1 MTKNSE
7 ADERRGFIKGSIV
20 GGIIGAVAGAVGGI
34 LFAPQSGKETRAQL
48 TAMLKKASKDL
59 ENKIEL
65 VKSRINDFSDVVGK
79 DIAKL
84 LERAHELKSEIETF
98 GKSLI
103 DSTLSLDEH
112 ARAEAQRLID
122 ESQKI
127 LADLDRLLEKKA
139 QETPETTQNDK
150 KETKK
155 TVKKDAKK

>member
-1 MTKNSE
+1 MAKNSE
-7 ADERRGFIKGSIV
+7 ADERRGFIKGSII
-20 GGIIGAVAGAVGGI
+20 GGIIGAVSGAVGGI

-48 TAMLKKASKDL
+48 TGMLKKAGKDL
-59 ENKIEL
+59 ESKIEL
-65 VKSRINDFSDVVGK
+65 VKSRIDDFSDVVGK
-79 DIAKL
+79 DIVKL
-84 LERAHELKSEIETF
+84 LDRAHELKAEIETF

-127 LADLDRLLEKKA
+127 LADLDRLLEKKT
-139 QETPETTQNDK
+139 QETPETQNDK

-155 TVKKDAKK
+155 TVKKD